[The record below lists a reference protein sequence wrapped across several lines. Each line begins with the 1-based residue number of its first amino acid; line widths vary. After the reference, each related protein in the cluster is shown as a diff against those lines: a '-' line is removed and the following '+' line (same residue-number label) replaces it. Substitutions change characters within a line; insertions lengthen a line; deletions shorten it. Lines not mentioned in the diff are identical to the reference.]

1 MNEFGILHLKD
12 DRFDTA
18 RSREMQLLIRVA
30 PKRISYAIV
39 NEKENRLL
47 VLYDSSTSVN
57 IEDTLYDLTTE
68 YEYLR
73 STFSRIKVSVQTT
86 NFTLIPLQY
95 YTINDLAAYEQV
107 IHAHEETKTFITTV
121 FQGGINCISAL
132 EMASIAPLI
141 GAFSEVKLLS
151 QAEPLIEGSFKI
163 DGLNTH
169 KLVLQFNE
177 ESFEAYLGTADKL
190 LFYNLFTIENADDFN
205 YFLLN
210 ILQQMEIEPSEISVT
225 LCGYI
230 DSGDANYRRVEKY
243 FTDIQFADSTI
254 LTTFS
259 PTFEQLPKHQYYSLL
274 SLILCE

>member
-18 RSREMQLLIRVA
+18 RSREMQLLVRVA
-30 PKRISYAIV
+30 PKRISYAII

-47 VLYDSSTSVN
+47 VLYDSPTSVN

-86 NFTLIPLQY
+86 GFTLIPIQY
-95 YTINDLAAYEQV
+95 YTINDLEAYEQV
-107 IHAHEETKTFITTV
+107 LHAHEETKTFINAV
-121 FQGGINCISAL
+121 FHGSVNCVSAL
-132 EMASIAPLI
+132 EMATIAPLI
-141 GAFSEVKLLS
+141 GAFAEVKLLS
-151 QAEPLIEGSFKI
+151 QAEPLIEGSSKL
-163 DGLNTH
+163 DGINTH

-177 ESFEAYLGTADKL
+177 ESFEAFLGTADKL
-190 LFYNLFTIENADDFN
+190 LFYNLFAIENADDFN

-210 ILQQMEIEPSEISVT
+210 VLQQFDVEPAEISVT

-230 DSGDANYRRVEKY
+230 DSGDANYRRIEKY
-243 FTDIQFADSTI
+243 FSDIQFADSTI

-259 PTFEQLPKHQYYSLL
+259 PAFEQLPKHQYYSLL